1 MILKKCE
8 CRCNEQNIF
17 IKDKEAVWRKFFKT
31 DKVRASRYNIDEEQK
46 YDARV
51 CIMSENATDT
61 FIRLNLHSW
70 EVSIISQFCKK
81 KNNNQKN

>member
-17 IKDKEAVWRKFFKT
+17 VKDKEAVWWKVFKA
-31 DKVRASRYNIDEEQK
+31 DKVRASRYNIDKEWK
-46 YDARV
+46 YYARV

-61 FIRLNLHSW
+61 FIRFNLHNW
-70 EVSIISQFCKK
+70 EVSIIILFYKEEK
-81 KNNNQKN
+81 